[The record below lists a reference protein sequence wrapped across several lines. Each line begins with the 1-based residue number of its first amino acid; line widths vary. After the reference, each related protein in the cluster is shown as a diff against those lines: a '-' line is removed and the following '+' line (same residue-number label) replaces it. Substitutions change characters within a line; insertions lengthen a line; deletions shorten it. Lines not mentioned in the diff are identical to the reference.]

1 VPSVIILNIVMLNV
15 ANNPFML
22 IAIRLSVVM
31 LSETAPKKIALA
43 YVTFRTSYK
52 TFFSSLRQNKLECS
66 SMFVPERLT
75 FPP

>member
-1 VPSVIILNIVMLNV
+1 MLSVINLNIVMQNI
-15 ANNPFML
+15 ANNIFML
-22 IAIRLSVVM
+22 SAIRLSVVM
-31 LSETAPKKIALA
+31 LSVMAPKKIALA